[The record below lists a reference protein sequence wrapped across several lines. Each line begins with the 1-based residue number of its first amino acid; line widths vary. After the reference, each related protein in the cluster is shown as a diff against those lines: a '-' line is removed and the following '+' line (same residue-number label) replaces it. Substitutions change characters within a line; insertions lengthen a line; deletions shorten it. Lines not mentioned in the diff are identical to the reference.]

1 MLLLNLQV
9 TLDSMPLLIICIWHT
24 VDFFKHKCFFARIP
38 LDHILINL
46 FHLEAPMQL

>member
-24 VDFFKHKCFFARIP
+24 VDFFKHKR
-38 LDHILINL
+38 
-46 FHLEAPMQL
+46 